1 MEMTWVVLLQIS
13 NMSQEIINNTRERV
27 LSDIQLDVELLK
39 KDVKEM
45 KLIHGRLDNA
55 ISKISDVSNSINRM
69 LAVHEE
75 KLSSQE
81 EAIIN
86 AENLVEARRME
97 FNKEIKELHDRITKN
112 SKEQL
117 DAINNLKSE
126 LSGRVAVLDKF
137 RWVLIGGSIVI
148 GFIIHKLMNIGI
160 TIS

>member
-1 MEMTWVVLLQIS
+1 M
-13 NMSQEIINNTRERV
+13 
-27 LSDIQLDVELLK
+27 SDIQLDVELLK

-45 KLIHGRLDNA
+45 KFIHGRLDNA

-112 SKEQL
+112 SKEQI
-117 DAINNLKSE
+117 DAINNLKTE

>member
-1 MEMTWVVLLQIS
+1 M
-13 NMSQEIINNTRERV
+13 
-27 LSDIQLDVELLK
+27 SDIQLDVELLK
-39 KDVKEM
+39 KDVEEM

-148 GFIIHKLMNIGI
+148 GFIIHKLLNIGI

>member
-1 MEMTWVVLLQIS
+1 M
-13 NMSQEIINNTRERV
+13 
-27 LSDIQLDVELLK
+27 SDIQLDVELLK
-39 KDVKEM
+39 KDVEEM

-75 KLSSQE
+75 KLSYQE

-86 AENLVEARRME
+86 AENLVDARRME

-148 GFIIHKLMNIGI
+148 GFVIHKLMNIGI

>member
-1 MEMTWVVLLQIS
+1 M
-13 NMSQEIINNTRERV
+13 
-27 LSDIQLDVELLK
+27 SDIQLDVELLK
-39 KDVKEM
+39 KDVEEM

-69 LAVHEE
+69 FAVNEE

>member
-1 MEMTWVVLLQIS
+1 M
-13 NMSQEIINNTRERV
+13 
-27 LSDIQLDVELLK
+27 SDIQLDVELLK

-148 GFIIHKLMNIGI
+148 GFVIHKLMNIGI

>member
-1 MEMTWVVLLQIS
+1 M
-13 NMSQEIINNTRERV
+13 
-27 LSDIQLDVELLK
+27 SDIQLDVELLK
-39 KDVKEM
+39 KDVEEM

-112 SKEQL
+112 SKDQL
-117 DAINNLKSE
+117 DSINNLKSE

>member
-1 MEMTWVVLLQIS
+1 M
-13 NMSQEIINNTRERV
+13 
-27 LSDIQLDVELLK
+27 SDIQLDVELLK

-45 KLIHGRLDNA
+45 KFIHGRLDNA

-117 DAINNLKSE
+117 DAINNLKTE

>member
-1 MEMTWVVLLQIS
+1 M
-13 NMSQEIINNTRERV
+13 
-27 LSDIQLDVELLK
+27 SDIQLDVELLK

-55 ISKISDVSNSINRM
+55 ISKISDVANSINRM

>member
-1 MEMTWVVLLQIS
+1 M
-13 NMSQEIINNTRERV
+13 
-27 LSDIQLDVELLK
+27 SDIQLDVELLK
-39 KDVKEM
+39 KDVEEM

-137 RWVLIGGSIVI
+137 RWGLIGGSIVI
-148 GFIIHKLMNIGI
+148 GFVIHKLMNIGI

>member
-1 MEMTWVVLLQIS
+1 M
-13 NMSQEIINNTRERV
+13 
-27 LSDIQLDVELLK
+27 SDIQLDVELLK

-45 KLIHGRLDNA
+45 KFIHGRLDNA

-112 SKEQL
+112 SKDQL
-117 DAINNLKSE
+117 DAINNLKTE

>member
-1 MEMTWVVLLQIS
+1 
-13 NMSQEIINNTRERV
+13 

-39 KDVKEM
+39 KDVEEM

-148 GFIIHKLMNIGI
+148 GFVIHKLMNIGI

>member
-1 MEMTWVVLLQIS
+1 M
-13 NMSQEIINNTRERV
+13 
-27 LSDIQLDVELLK
+27 SDIQLDVELLK

-55 ISKISDVSNSINRM
+55 ISKISDLSNSINRM

>member
-1 MEMTWVVLLQIS
+1 M
-13 NMSQEIINNTRERV
+13 
-27 LSDIQLDVELLK
+27 SDIQLDVELLK
-39 KDVKEM
+39 KDVEEM

-148 GFIIHKLMNIGI
+148 GFIIHKLMNIGS

>member
-1 MEMTWVVLLQIS
+1 M
-13 NMSQEIINNTRERV
+13 
-27 LSDIQLDVELLK
+27 SDIQLDVELLK

-45 KLIHGRLDNA
+45 KFIHGRLDNA

-112 SKEQL
+112 SKEQI
-117 DAINNLKSE
+117 DAINNLKTE
-126 LSGRVAVLDKF
+126 VSGRVAVLDKF

>member
-1 MEMTWVVLLQIS
+1 M
-13 NMSQEIINNTRERV
+13 
-27 LSDIQLDVELLK
+27 SDIQLDVELLK
-39 KDVKEM
+39 KDVEEM

-75 KLSSQE
+75 NLSSQE

>member
-1 MEMTWVVLLQIS
+1 M
-13 NMSQEIINNTRERV
+13 
-27 LSDIQLDVELLK
+27 SDIQLDVELLK
-39 KDVKEM
+39 KDVEEIN
-45 KLIHGRLDNA
+45 LIHGRLDNA

>member
-1 MEMTWVVLLQIS
+1 M
-13 NMSQEIINNTRERV
+13 
-27 LSDIQLDVELLK
+27 SDIQLDVELLK
-39 KDVKEM
+39 KDVEEM

>member
-1 MEMTWVVLLQIS
+1 M
-13 NMSQEIINNTRERV
+13 
-27 LSDIQLDVELLK
+27 SDIQLDVELLK
-39 KDVKEM
+39 KDVEEM

-55 ISKISDVSNSINRM
+55 ISKISDGSNSINRM

-148 GFIIHKLMNIGI
+148 GFVIHKLMNIGI

>member
-1 MEMTWVVLLQIS
+1 M
-13 NMSQEIINNTRERV
+13 
-27 LSDIQLDVELLK
+27 SDIQLDVELLK

-69 LAVHEE
+69 LEVHEE

>member
-1 MEMTWVVLLQIS
+1 M
-13 NMSQEIINNTRERV
+13 
-27 LSDIQLDVELLK
+27 SDIQLDVELLK
-39 KDVKEM
+39 KDVEEM

-55 ISKISDVSNSINRM
+55 ISKISDVSNYINRM

>member
-1 MEMTWVVLLQIS
+1 M
-13 NMSQEIINNTRERV
+13 
-27 LSDIQLDVELLK
+27 SDIQLDVELLK
-39 KDVKEM
+39 KDVEEM

-137 RWVLIGGSIVI
+137 RWVLIGGYIVI
-148 GFIIHKLMNIGI
+148 GFVIHKLMNIGI

>member
-1 MEMTWVVLLQIS
+1 M
-13 NMSQEIINNTRERV
+13 
-27 LSDIQLDVELLK
+27 SDIQLDVELLK
-39 KDVKEM
+39 KDVEEM

-137 RWVLIGGSIVI
+137 RWGLIGGSIVI

-160 TIS
+160 TISWQIHQNLVG

>member
-1 MEMTWVVLLQIS
+1 M
-13 NMSQEIINNTRERV
+13 
-27 LSDIQLDVELLK
+27 SDIQLDVELLK

-45 KLIHGRLDNA
+45 KLIHGRLDNS

>member
-1 MEMTWVVLLQIS
+1 M
-13 NMSQEIINNTRERV
+13 
-27 LSDIQLDVELLK
+27 SDIQLDVELLK
-39 KDVKEM
+39 KDVEEM

-148 GFIIHKLMNIGI
+148 GVVIHKLMNIGI

>member
-1 MEMTWVVLLQIS
+1 M
-13 NMSQEIINNTRERV
+13 
-27 LSDIQLDVELLK
+27 SDIQLDVELLK
-39 KDVKEM
+39 KDVEEM

-148 GFIIHKLMNIGI
+148 GFIIHKLMNIGM
-160 TIS
+160 TISCQFQ

>member
-1 MEMTWVVLLQIS
+1 M
-13 NMSQEIINNTRERV
+13 
-27 LSDIQLDVELLK
+27 SDIQLDVELLK
-39 KDVKEM
+39 KDVEEM
-45 KLIHGRLDNA
+45 KFIHGRLDNA

-117 DAINNLKSE
+117 DAINNLKTE

>member
-1 MEMTWVVLLQIS
+1 M
-13 NMSQEIINNTRERV
+13 
-27 LSDIQLDVELLK
+27 SDIQLDVALLK
-39 KDVKEM
+39 KDVEEM

>member
-1 MEMTWVVLLQIS
+1 M
-13 NMSQEIINNTRERV
+13 
-27 LSDIQLDVELLK
+27 SDIQLDVELLK
-39 KDVKEM
+39 KDVEEM

-69 LAVHEE
+69 LAAHEE
-75 KLSSQE
+75 TLSSQE

>member
-1 MEMTWVVLLQIS
+1 M
-13 NMSQEIINNTRERV
+13 
-27 LSDIQLDVELLK
+27 SDIQLDVELLK
-39 KDVKEM
+39 KDVEEM

-97 FNKEIKELHDRITKN
+97 FNNEIKELHDRITKN

-148 GFIIHKLMNIGI
+148 GFVIHKLMNIGI

>member
-1 MEMTWVVLLQIS
+1 M
-13 NMSQEIINNTRERV
+13 
-27 LSDIQLDVELLK
+27 SDIQLDVELLK
-39 KDVKEM
+39 KDVEEM
-45 KLIHGRLDNA
+45 KFIHGRLDNA

-117 DAINNLKSE
+117 DAINNLKTE

-137 RWVLIGGSIVI
+137 RWVLIGSSIVI

>member
-1 MEMTWVVLLQIS
+1 M
-13 NMSQEIINNTRERV
+13 
-27 LSDIQLDVELLK
+27 SDIQLDVELLK
-39 KDVKEM
+39 KDVEEM

-117 DAINNLKSE
+117 DAINNLKAE

-137 RWVLIGGSIVI
+137 RWVLIGGSIVL
-148 GFIIHKLMNIGI
+148 GFVIHKLMNIGI

>member
-1 MEMTWVVLLQIS
+1 MNFKLA
-13 NMSQEIINNTRERV
+13 
-27 LSDIQLDVELLK
+27 VELLK

>member
-1 MEMTWVVLLQIS
+1 M
-13 NMSQEIINNTRERV
+13 
-27 LSDIQLDVELLK
+27 SDIQLDVELLK

-45 KLIHGRLDNA
+45 KFIHGRLDNA

>member
-1 MEMTWVVLLQIS
+1 M
-13 NMSQEIINNTRERV
+13 
-27 LSDIQLDVELLK
+27 SDIQLDVELLK
-39 KDVKEM
+39 KDVEEM
-45 KLIHGRLDNA
+45 KFIHGRLDNA

-117 DAINNLKSE
+117 DAINNLKTE

-148 GFIIHKLMNIGI
+148 GFIIHKLMNIGF

>member
-1 MEMTWVVLLQIS
+1 M
-13 NMSQEIINNTRERV
+13 
-27 LSDIQLDVELLK
+27 SDIQLDVELLK
-39 KDVKEM
+39 KDVEEM
-45 KLIHGRLDNA
+45 KFIHGRLDNA

-117 DAINNLKSE
+117 DAINNLKTE

-137 RWVLIGGSIVI
+137 RWVLIGSSIVI
-148 GFIIHKLMNIGI
+148 GFIIHKLMYIGI

>member
-1 MEMTWVVLLQIS
+1 M
-13 NMSQEIINNTRERV
+13 
-27 LSDIQLDVELLK
+27 SDIQSDVELLK
-39 KDVKEM
+39 KDVEEM

-148 GFIIHKLMNIGI
+148 GFVIHKLMNIGI

>member
-1 MEMTWVVLLQIS
+1 M
-13 NMSQEIINNTRERV
+13 
-27 LSDIQLDVELLK
+27 SDIQLDVELLK
-39 KDVKEM
+39 KDVEEM

-55 ISKISDVSNSINRM
+55 ISKISDVSNSINQM